1 MFVGVYS
8 TDRGYSY
15 WSSQV
20 LKVLVNTPG
29 IPVFRVL
36 MADWLLKSAGLTLPL
51 IYSLLFSGLLCGST
65 NSAYGQPLLHQR
77 ISESI
82 ANRFTSTVP
91 LKQCQYPRFW
101 SDKTAALIPTHQIL
115 QETHRDLR
123 SDVDITASSSSLSF
137 RSTTQATRLFT
148 TITEHYRAL
157 GHATPSALVVI
168 ESPRANAFIRR
179 KTEVVLTHALLTRV
193 TDESELAFILAH
205 ELAHIALEH
214 TANGGIPAEVAA
226 DTLALQVMTALGL
239 DLCAGSDVLE
249 RLGSPAQLTLV
260 SVAPRLNALHDKTF
274 DRCG

>member
-1 MFVGVYS
+1 
-8 TDRGYSY
+8 
-15 WSSQV
+15 
-20 LKVLVNTPG
+20 VNTSG

-36 MADWLLKSAGLTLPL
+36 MANWLLKSAGLPLPL
-51 IYSLLFSGLLCGST
+51 IYSLLFSGLLCAST
-65 NSAYGQPLLHQR
+65 DCVHGQPLIHER

-82 ANRFTSTVP
+82 ANRFTSTIP
-91 LKQCQYPRFW
+91 LKQCQYPRLW
-101 SDKTAALIPTHQIL
+101 SDKTAALLQAHQPL
-115 QETHRDLR
+115 QETHSDLR
-123 SDVDITASSSSLSF
+123 SDVHITAPSSSLPS

-179 KTEVVLTHALLTRV
+179 KTEVVLTHALLSRV

-226 DTLALQVMTALGL
+226 DTLALQVMTALGF
-239 DLCAGSDVLE
+239 DPCSGSEVLE

-260 SVAPRLNALHDKTF
+260 SVAPRLNALHDMTF